1 MVYEALLVNKAL
13 PDEFQTFTVRFV
25 ADGEVLKAV
34 AVRYGD
40 SLPDSAYPDIPA
52 VDGQYGEWDVQTLNN
67 IRFDTTVTAQYHASI
82 DALPSDA
89 QRADGRPVFLAEGA
103 YTSSDRLQAQPQA
116 ITPAAFGE
124 ISASIPEAIRKYCEN
139 IADGHAPAA
148 HVARS
153 VVEQW
158 QLRLPDDGADT
169 HTIRFRAPDGQSGKL
184 DLYVENENGVWK
196 KVETTEVGSYLAFE
210 AAGQTVQLA
219 VLSTFPVWWVWIVL
233 AGLAALLVLL
243 IIHLIHKLGKARRRQ
258 MQALRKAMQ
267 DEQSATDAVIGVI
280 DPDAQAEPVTL
291 EQVQKKKKKR
301 RVWWIVG
308 GVVVALIIA
317 GILIYRASLKSSVD
331 ALLLLKDLSGRRE
344 LDMTASV
351 QMDLGDETLQTD
363 ARLFR
368 TQAGGNTILCIEENG
383 VQLYYYDG
391 AIYLE
396 NGSAYRTNG
405 LFPDYS
411 TLGEHLLELYNAT
424 DVTYARESGEE
435 VYSVTAYGKDA
446 EQALSLLTPTIADSL
461 SAVES
466 IDLCMHVEDGVIRSI
481 EASGSCQAENSAGQM
496 QPMTVWAE
504 LTVQPDAQTA
514 HAVPAAVTDAI
525 ANGGYQGKLE
535 LTEDLVRVLSAASE
549 LGRRDPLSA
558 CVKLSANCGPV
569 IFDTSLDYTRTV
581 KEGKTVSCIRAGVLE
596 LYFSG
601 ETVLSKDGRTPT
613 ASEQTLVKCADLID
627 LAYRACLE
635 DSVTSEQ
642 TENGWRYTLSLSA
655 EQTKQAA
662 CAIAPEAEKL
672 DVQYLPGTLELD
684 VQDGAITALRV
695 TTGGSVQVGV
705 VDTQVSISAQF
716 DFQTDLSTDDCTVP
730 DAVLEKL

>member
-1 MVYEALLVNKAL
+1 
-13 PDEFQTFTVRFV
+13 
-25 ADGEVLKAV
+25 
-34 AVRYGD
+34 
-40 SLPDSAYPDIPA
+40 
-52 VDGQYGEWDVQTLNN
+52 
-67 IRFDTTVTAQYHASI
+67 
-82 DALPSDA
+82 
-89 QRADGRPVFLAEGA
+89 
-103 YTSSDRLQAQPQA
+103 
-116 ITPAAFGE
+116 
-124 ISASIPEAIRKYCEN
+124 
-139 IADGHAPAA
+139 
-148 HVARS
+148 
-153 VVEQW
+153 
-158 QLRLPDDGADT
+158 
-169 HTIRFRAPDGQSGKL
+169 
-184 DLYVENENGVWK
+184 
-196 KVETTEVGSYLAFE
+196 
-210 AAGQTVQLA
+210 
-219 VLSTFPVWWVWIVL
+219 
-233 AGLAALLVLL
+233 
-243 IIHLIHKLGKARRRQ
+243 

-301 RVWWIVG
+301 RVWWIAG

-446 EQALSLLTPTIADSL
+446 EQALSLLTPTIVDSL

>member
-1 MVYEALLVNKAL
+1 M
-13 PDEFQTFTVRFV
+13 PDR
-25 ADGEVLKAV
+25 
-34 AVRYGD
+34 
-40 SLPDSAYPDIPA
+40 
-52 VDGQYGEWDVQTLNN
+52 
-67 IRFDTTVTAQYHASI
+67 
-82 DALPSDA
+82 
-89 QRADGRPVFLAEGA
+89 
-103 YTSSDRLQAQPQA
+103 SS
-116 ITPAAFGE
+116 
-124 ISASIPEAIRKYCEN
+124 
-139 IADGHAPAA
+139 
-148 HVARS
+148 
-153 VVEQW
+153 
-158 QLRLPDDGADT
+158 
-169 HTIRFRAPDGQSGKL
+169 
-184 DLYVENENGVWK
+184 
-196 KVETTEVGSYLAFE
+196 
-210 AAGQTVQLA
+210 
-219 VLSTFPVWWVWIVL
+219 
-233 AGLAALLVLL
+233 
-243 IIHLIHKLGKARRRQ
+243 
-258 MQALRKAMQ
+258 
-267 DEQSATDAVIGVI
+267 
-280 DPDAQAEPVTL
+280 
-291 EQVQKKKKKR
+291 
-301 RVWWIVG
+301 
-308 GVVVALIIA
+308 
-317 GILIYRASLKSSVD
+317 
-331 ALLLLKDLSGRRE
+331 
-344 LDMTASV
+344 
-351 QMDLGDETLQTD
+351 
-363 ARLFR
+363 LFR

-383 VQLYYYDG
+383 VRLYYYDG
-391 AIYLE
+391 SIYLE
-396 NGSAYRTNG
+396 NGSAYRTSG

-461 SAVES
+461 SAVDS
-466 IDLCMHVEDGVIRSI
+466 IDLCMHVQDGEIRSI

-504 LTVQPDAQTA
+504 LTVQPDAQTT

-558 CVKLSANCGPV
+558 RVKLSANCGPV

-695 TTGGSVQVGV
+695 TTGGSVQVGI

-716 DFQTDLSTDDCTVP
+716 DFQTDLSADDCTVP